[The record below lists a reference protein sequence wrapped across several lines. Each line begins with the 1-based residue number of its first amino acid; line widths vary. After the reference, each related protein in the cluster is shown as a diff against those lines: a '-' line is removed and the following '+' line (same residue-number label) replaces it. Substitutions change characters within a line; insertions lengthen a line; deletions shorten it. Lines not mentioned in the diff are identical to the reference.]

1 MRYVLGVIPGLGP
14 LLHRLKFPL
23 FKPKEGAY
31 FSDLVKRVVAAR
43 RRRTAAGGDKR
54 KDIINLLLEEEEEG
68 KGSVRE
74 MILVQ
79 KCQFSIFGNFCT
91 GRNLCSLLICIK
103 VLNSW
108 NPPFETYRIFFCSFT
123 LRTFF

>member
-1 MRYVLGVIPGLGP
+1 MRYVLGAIPGLGP

-31 FSDLVKRVVAAR
+31 FSDLVKKVVAAR

-74 MILVQ
+74 VILVQ
-79 KCQFSIFGNFCT
+79 KCQISIFGRGNFCT
-91 GRNLCSLLICIK
+91 GRLLICIK
-103 VLNSW
+103 ILNSW
-108 NPPFETYRIFFCSFT
+108 NPPFETYRNLFCSYT
-123 LRTFF
+123 LRTLF